1 MSRKTYKIV
10 CVVGL
15 LLITQWVLAQR
26 DTVSLNFGWQFQLN
40 DSVFKESVQTVNLP
54 HDFQIGQPW
63 IAPDKNERPDHSDM
77 AANVRSRLSSRGFK
91 EMGVGWYRKMLRAEK
106 AWQGKRIVLDF
117 GGIMLVGD
125 VYLNGKRIG
134 GTEYGYVG
142 FELDI
147 THLIDWDAENE
158 IVVRAD
164 TRNPENSRW
173 YTGGGLIR
181 GVNLITYPKDS
192 YFVRHPLHITTQLDG
207 KVAIASEVYMDDK
220 QRKEAVFCARIFDAQ
235 GNEVAAGRTCYP
247 YDRRRKLRIYQLDT
261 LQVQHPTLWS
271 CEQPYL
277 YTAEVTLYGNDGQ
290 VLDKVTE
297 RFGIRSIAYDPS
309 YGFKLNGKKV
319 LLKGIANHH
328 DLGALGAAAYPR
340 GIEKRIKLL
349 KDFGF
354 NHIRASHNPYSEE
367 FYHLCD
373 EYGILVVDELYD
385 KWLTRYAG
393 GRTDWM
399 NLWQYDVVEW
409 VKAHRN
415 HPSVIM
421 WSLGNELQTYADLP
435 FNDYGVTPYRLQ
447 RELLHTYDTSR
458 PVTVAMH
465 PRGRSFET
473 DSIPCELAKITDI
486 QAYNYRYM
494 YFPGDGK
501 RYPYMNFYQSEANRS
516 AMGPNFFEMDLNRV
530 IGLAYWGMIDYIGE
544 SRGWPAKGWTDGV
557 FDRALNPK
565 PLAWFLKSMF
575 TDEPVVHLSVV
586 EDRTEDMVWNGVQ
599 FTGDVMTGHWN
610 REPGKAYTLYAY
622 TNADE
627 VELLVNGKSLG
638 VKPNDKRNPKTRN
651 KIKWENVVY
660 QPGNIQAIAR
670 TDRKVVARYKV
681 ETAGK
686 VAKIKLEPEAINWKA
701 DGMDLQH
708 IRVTAVDSKG
718 RQVPM
723 ENGSV
728 SFTVSPGAEIVAVD
742 NGDMTSHEINTLPHI
757 QMHRGTALVVIRAG
771 HQPGKVQLRA
781 ELNSKNVNKKIA
793 AKCELT
799 LQ

>member
-106 AWQGKRIVLDF
+106 AWQGQRIVLDF

-297 RFGIRSIAYDPS
+297 RFGIRSIAYDLS
-309 YGFKLNGKKV
+309 L
-319 LLKGIANHH
+319 I
-328 DLGALGAAAYPR
+328 
-340 GIEKRIKLL
+340 
-349 KDFGF
+349 
-354 NHIRASHNPYSEE
+354 HI
-367 FYHLCD
+367 
-373 EYGILVVDELYD
+373 
-385 KWLTRYAG
+385 
-393 GRTDWM
+393 
-399 NLWQYDVVEW
+399 
-409 VKAHRN
+409 
-415 HPSVIM
+415 
-421 WSLGNELQTYADLP
+421 
-435 FNDYGVTPYRLQ
+435 
-447 RELLHTYDTSR
+447 
-458 PVTVAMH
+458 
-465 PRGRSFET
+465 
-473 DSIPCELAKITDI
+473 
-486 QAYNYRYM
+486 
-494 YFPGDGK
+494 
-501 RYPYMNFYQSEANRS
+501 
-516 AMGPNFFEMDLNRV
+516 
-530 IGLAYWGMIDYIGE
+530 
-544 SRGWPAKGWTDGV
+544 
-557 FDRALNPK
+557 
-565 PLAWFLKSMF
+565 
-575 TDEPVVHLSVV
+575 
-586 EDRTEDMVWNGVQ
+586 
-599 FTGDVMTGHWN
+599 
-610 REPGKAYTLYAY
+610 
-622 TNADE
+622 
-627 VELLVNGKSLG
+627 
-638 VKPNDKRNPKTRN
+638 
-651 KIKWENVVY
+651 
-660 QPGNIQAIAR
+660 
-670 TDRKVVARYKV
+670 
-681 ETAGK
+681 
-686 VAKIKLEPEAINWKA
+686 
-701 DGMDLQH
+701 
-708 IRVTAVDSKG
+708 
-718 RQVPM
+718 
-723 ENGSV
+723 
-728 SFTVSPGAEIVAVD
+728 
-742 NGDMTSHEINTLPHI
+742 
-757 QMHRGTALVVIRAG
+757 
-771 HQPGKVQLRA
+771 
-781 ELNSKNVNKKIA
+781 
-793 AKCELT
+793 
-799 LQ
+799 